1 MHRGKALD
9 KKNIAMKT
17 KIITLAFGVL
27 LFATS
32 CASHCN
38 ADSWRKR
45 RFVENVKP
53 QPAVVTQP
61 QVQG

>member
-1 MHRGKALD
+1 MRWD
-9 KKNIAMKT
+9 KKTIAMKT

-27 LFATS
+27 LLATS

-53 QPAVVTQP
+53 QPMPVQQP
-61 QVQG
+61 SVQG

>member
-1 MHRGKALD
+1 MEVGNAFTLKT
-9 KKNIAMKT
+9 IAMKA
-17 KIITLAFGVL
+17 KILTLACGIFML
-27 LFATS
+27 ATS

-53 QPAVVTQP
+53 APVMAQPEVK
-61 QVQG
+61 G